1 MSLTWSIL
9 SSSKGRTATLHV
21 VLHVLADKQIKK
33 GDLELQVP
41 FLAGHIHWI
50 VYLKPLQPL
59 I

>member
-41 FLAGHIHWI
+41 SLARHIHWI
-50 VYLKPLQPL
+50 VYQKPLQPL
-59 I
+59 V